1 MASSTKRAIR
11 PDKKEELVRAFG
23 EYEGLS
29 NETLRREILQ
39 NNRFD
44 LLAEY
49 VLGIELEQ
57 VHRELIAYALE
68 HPESLH
74 LAFRGCGKTTSFV
87 CPYIVGRLLQ
97 DPELCILIGSRAG
110 QYAKAILKE
119 VKGHLVNERL
129 VRIFGEQVGEKWE
142 ETEIVIAGKKR
153 NTKEASV
160 TALGAEGSMTGRHFD
175 IIFFD
180 DGVDLA
186 NSRTRGQRDKI
197 KDFYYTTLDPCLKP
211 GGERKVVGTRYHPH
225 DLYGWLAAHE
235 FARCTQI
242 LPALHEVREVDGS
255 VTYYSSAPKRFTVE
269 YLLDKRSKIPSFSW
283 VTQFQCT
290 AQRFQGKVFKPEY
303 FESEDFFFTGPLP
316 AGSVFQSVDPAATE
330 DKKNDCFAHMTG
342 AVDGDGHVWID
353 SYHNIRIEFPKQSK
367 FCHDEFEEADPVR
380 LGFENNAYQRALGQQ
395 IIADYPDLKGKVIG
409 VPTDKDKDTR
419 ALKLT
424 AYFEAGRIHFRPE
437 HKELIEQLLEFPD
450 GEHDDLFDALYILVL
465 LGTRMRVK
473 KKRRKEPDVL

>member
-1 MASSTKRAIR
+1 MASASAKAIR
-11 PDKKEELVRAFG
+11 VDEKEELVRAFG
-23 EYEGLS
+23 EYEAIS
-29 NETLRREILQ
+29 NETLRREILL
-39 NNRFD
+39 NSRFD

-87 CPYIVGRLLQ
+87 CVYIVGRLLQ
-97 DPELCILIGSRAG
+97 NPELCILIASRAG

-119 VKGHLVNERL
+119 VKGHLVSERL
-129 VRIFGEQVGEKWE
+129 VRIFGEQIGEKWE
-142 ETEIVIAGKKR
+142 ETEIVVGRKKR

-186 NSRTRGQRDKI
+186 NSRTRGQREKI
-197 KDFYYTTLDPCLKP
+197 KEFYYTTLDPCLKP

-225 DLYGWLAAHE
+225 DLYGWLSAHE
-235 FARCTQI
+235 YKGCAQI
-242 LPALHEVREVDGS
+242 LPALHEVRDGGGS

-269 YLLDKRSKIPSFSW
+269 YLLGKRSTIPTFSW

-290 AQRFQGKVFKPEY
+290 AERFQGKVFKPEY
-303 FESEDFFFTGPLP
+303 FEAEGFFFTGPLP
-316 AGSVFQSVDPAATE
+316 TGPLFQSVDPAVTE
-330 DKKNDCFAHMTG
+330 DTKNDYFAHMTG
-342 AVDGDGHVWID
+342 VADHEGHVWVD
-353 SYHNIRIEFPKQSK
+353 VFHNIRIEFPKQSQ
-367 FCHDEFEEADPVR
+367 FCHDEFEARDPVR
-380 LGFENNAYQRALGQQ
+380 LGIESNAYQKALGQQ
-395 IIADYPDLKGKVIG
+395 IVADYPDLKGKVIG
-409 VPTDKDKDTR
+409 VPTDKDKMTR

-437 HKELIEQLLEFPD
+437 HKELVEQLLEFPD
-450 GEHDDLFDALYILVL
+450 GEHDDLFDALYLLVL

-473 KKRRKEPDVL
+473 KKRRKEPGVL